1 MVVKAKIWV
10 LLRSQFS
17 CSNLCTNKADFYI
30 EKHSL
35 HADRALVP
43 PKSFYQGQKE
53 RLACNGLPATEKTS
67 LCCDIHGFPGP
78 LFKPLN
84 HLEHISH
91 TFYNILT
98 QFPLPFHHR
107 LPVRAKDSHKQILW
121 SVSQKGSTCRVR
133 SQSLLFLS
141 RRTPLPIM
149 NLQSN
154 LGRIEKAHLKNKW
167 PLFEMPVLQVGGWVW
182 NLTAEQYGKVAFY

>member
-17 CSNLCTNKADFYI
+17 CFNLCTNKADFYT

-35 HADRALVP
+35 MQTELWSHPNPSIRDR
-43 PKSFYQGQKE
+43 K
-53 RLACNGLPATEKTS
+53 RLACNGFPATEKTS

-84 HLEHISH
+84 HLEHICLE
-91 TFYNILT
+91 FYNILT

-167 PLFEMPVLQVGGWVW
+167 PLFEKPVLQSDMARW
-182 NLTAEQYGKVAFY
+182 LSTKHH

>member
-1 MVVKAKIWV
+1 MQTELWSHPNPSIRDRKRGWHATASL
-10 LLRSQFS
+10 LLRKQ
-17 CSNLCTNKADFYI
+17 AY
-30 EKHSL
+30 
-35 HADRALVP
+35 V
-43 PKSFYQGQKE
+43 G
-53 RLACNGLPATEKTS
+53 
-67 LCCDIHGFPGP
+67 CDIHGFPGP